1 MIQVCELV
9 FVRFDYN
16 LYVIFRSMS
25 LISFYPGRNFFLPL
39 DIRTVRFEF
48 ENYYLKKKKKNRN
61 KVAN

>member
-1 MIQVCELV
+1 
-9 FVRFDYN
+9 
-16 LYVIFRSMS
+16 MS
-25 LISFYPGRNFFLPL
+25 LISFYPGRKFFLPL